1 MRSRLTES
9 ARSDAPAQDA
19 PPDPFEDL
27 AAPSLRLTPRPE
39 RPRVLPFPK
48 AGPAAPQVALR
59 PAAPDLEPEA
69 TEAPAARP
77 GPQAIRALPPS
88 AHGASSRSRRE
99 VSFALL
105 VGFVIAAAIVAG
117 AVYLRQAAP
126 AEPEAALG
134 SAPVPAEQGLQV
146 AATPTSDVTVRLRLP
161 AGVDAARTQAL
172 REALTGA
179 GFARVDVS
187 TLSQPIGAPR
197 VEYAHP
203 QDRAAAETLAEAL
216 SPLAEGGLTAEA
228 LPDQTGSG
236 PVGHIDLW
244 MER

>member
-1 MRSRLTES
+1 MTES
-9 ARSDAPAQDA
+9 ARSDALAQES

-39 RPRVLPFPK
+39 RPRVVPFPK
-48 AGPAAPQVALR
+48 PNPAAAAPQVALR
-59 PAAPDLEPEA
+59 PAAPEA
-69 TEAPAARP
+69 EEEAAAQP

-88 AHGASSRSRRE
+88 AHGGSSRSRRE
-99 VSFALL
+99 IGLALL

-117 AVYLRQAAP
+117 AFYLRQTPVEAQ
-126 AEPEAALG
+126 AALG
-134 SAPVPAEQGLQV
+134 SAPIPDDQGLQV
-146 AATPTSDVTVRLRLP
+146 AATPISDVTVRLRLP
-161 AGVDAARTQAL
+161 MGVDADRTQAL

-187 TLSQPIGAPR
+187 TLTQPIGAPR
-197 VEYAHP
+197 VEYTHP

-216 SPLAEGGLTAEA
+216 APLAAGGLAAAA

-244 MER
+244 MEQ

>member
-59 PAAPDLEPEA
+59 PAAPHLEAEA
-69 TEAPAARP
+69 TEAPAAPP

-99 VSFALL
+99 VGLALL

-117 AVYLRQAAP
+117 AIYLRQAP
-126 AEPEAALG
+126 VEPEAALG

-146 AATPTSDVTVRLRLP
+146 AATPISDVTVRLRLP

-187 TLSQPIGAPR
+187 TLTQPIGAPR

-203 QDRAAAETLAEAL
+203 QDHAAAETLAEAL
-216 SPLAEGGLTAEA
+216 SPLAEGGLTAQA

>member
-59 PAAPDLEPEA
+59 PAAPDPGPEA
-69 TEAPAARP
+69 AQAPAVRP

-99 VSFALL
+99 VSLALL

-117 AVYLRQAAP
+117 AIYLRQAP
-126 AEPEAALG
+126 VEPEAALG
-134 SAPVPAEQGLQV
+134 SAPVPAEEALQV
-146 AATPTSDVTVRLRLP
+146 AATPISDVTVRLRLP